1 MTKIRLLLTSIRIS
15 KEIYPLNDPSS
26 RWFLWSRKISA
37 SWRTNLKLRLW
48 ISKQFENF
56 ITGWKWNESY
66 VKQFWLVVVNC
77 FGKMVMIQTYETYRK
92 NFEFEIH
99 FPKKEIFPEFINDFL
114 EHAQYFSR
122 IIWTSTSLC
131 IPCLKNRLSSHN
143 YTCSICLLT

>member
-56 ITGWKWNESY
+56 ITGWKWDESY

-77 FGKMVMIQTYETYRK
+77 FGKIVIKLIKKTLNLKFISR
-92 NFEFEIH
+92 
-99 FPKKEIFPEFINDFL
+99 KKEFFQNLLIIFKNTPNIFFELHIHIYLYASHARKSDSLVITTHVVSVCGLINFI
-114 EHAQYFSR
+114 
-122 IIWTSTSLC
+122 
-131 IPCLKNRLSSHN
+131 
-143 YTCSICLLT
+143 